1 MQRVFLW
8 IGGDVTFFFFANFV
22 YLSELIALE
31 IKFLLNTVYL
41 LEYSIIKYRP
51 TYRTSIDLHYNHFH
65 MTDRNHFS
73 NFTYRPACR
82 PTLLAILFFSFSM
95 INLRIVKA
103 SDRIY
108 RILY

>member
-1 MQRVFLW
+1 M
-8 IGGDVTFFFFANFV
+8 TFFFFANFV

-73 NFTYRPACR
+73 HFTYMLAGPHV
-82 PTLLAILFFSFSM
+82 PTLLAILFFF
-95 INLRIVKA
+95 IFNDQPKNC
-103 SDRIY
+103 
-108 RILY
+108 